1 MSKSPTIVLM
11 PGLLCD
17 AQVWSGQRDDLAQ
30 FASVAIADFSQE
42 SSIEAMAAQVLAAIP
57 GPLVAIGHSMGGRV
71 ALEMMRQDKDRV
83 AALGLLNTGIH
94 TRRAGEAE
102 KRAELVRL
110 AYDRGMGAL
119 ADRWLPGM
127 LDPARKNDHALL
139 AQMKAMVMR
148 ASPEQHERQIQAL
161 LNRPDPRGLLRDIAC
176 PTLALVGRQDQWSPL
191 AQHEEIAALIPGARL
206 AVVENAGHM
215 APMERPAETSAALCR
230 WLRDD
235 VLT

>member
-1 MSKSPTIVLM
+1 MHAKPTIALL

-17 AQVWSGQRDDLAQ
+17 AQVWAGQHGDLAHL
-30 FASVAIADFSQE
+30 ASVAVADFSKE
-42 SSIEAMAAQVLAAIP
+42 SSIEAMAAKVLREIA

-71 ALEMMRQDKDRV
+71 ALEMVRQDKHRIV
-83 AALGLLNTGIH
+83 GLGLLNTGIH
-94 TRRAGEAE
+94 VRRDGEVE

-110 AYDRGMGAL
+110 AYDGGMGAL

-127 LDPARKNDHALL
+127 LDPARRDDQALL
-139 AQMKAMVMR
+139 TSMKSMVTR
-148 ASPEQHERQIQAL
+148 ATPEQHERQIQAL
-161 LNRPDPRGLLRDIAC
+161 LNRPDPRGHLGDVVC

-191 AQHEEIAALIPGARL
+191 AQHEEIAALIPGTKL
-206 AVVENAGHM
+206 AVIEYAGHM

-235 VLT
+235 VLH

>member
-1 MSKSPTIVLM
+1 MRPTIALL

-17 AQVWSGQRDDLAQ
+17 AQVWAGQHVDLAHL
-30 FASVAIADFSQE
+30 ATVAVADFSKE
-42 SSIEAMAAQVLAAIP
+42 SSIEAMAAKALSEIA

-71 ALEMMRQDKDRV
+71 ALEMVRQGKERIV
-83 AALGLLNTGIH
+83 GLGLLNTGIH
-94 TRRAGEAE
+94 VRREGEVE

-110 AYDRGMGAL
+110 AYDSGMGAL

-127 LDPARKNDHALL
+127 LDPARKDDQVLL
-139 AQMKAMVMR
+139 ASMRSMVMR
-148 ASPEQHERQIQAL
+148 ATPEQHERQIQAL
-161 LNRPDPRGLLRDIAC
+161 LNRPDPRGFLRDIAC

-191 AQHEEIAALIPGARL
+191 AQHEEIAALIPGTKL
-206 AVVENAGHM
+206 AIIENAGHM

-235 VLT
+235 LLH